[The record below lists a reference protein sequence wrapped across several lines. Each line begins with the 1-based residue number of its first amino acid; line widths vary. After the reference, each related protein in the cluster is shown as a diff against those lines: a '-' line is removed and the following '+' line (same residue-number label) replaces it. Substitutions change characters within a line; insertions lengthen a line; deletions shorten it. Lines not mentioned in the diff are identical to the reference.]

1 MPGSSLM
8 ALDLSETG
16 VGKFTGKL
24 VGFLARESVGR
35 MASGTWFGQPF
46 RKKDPATGHEDSL
59 GFS

>member
-35 MASGTWFGQPF
+35 MASGT
-46 RKKDPATGHEDSL
+46 
-59 GFS
+59 